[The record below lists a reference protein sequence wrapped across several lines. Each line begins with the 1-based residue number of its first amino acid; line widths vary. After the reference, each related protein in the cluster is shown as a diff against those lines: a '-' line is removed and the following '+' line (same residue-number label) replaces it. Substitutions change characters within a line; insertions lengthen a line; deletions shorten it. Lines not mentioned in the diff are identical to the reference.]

1 MNLHVYHI
9 VYTLRAFASKV
20 VLYDFQ
26 SVAVV
31 DKTALLLSALAVS
44 LGTGASG
51 CFKLQEGGKRRGGE
65 TFVKLCTMKHGLSW
79 QTASLLHLIGSEGK
93 RIVKIA
99 NTK

>member
-31 DKTALLLSALAVS
+31 DKTALLLSVWGLVR
-44 LGTGASG
+44 LDASN
-51 CFKLQEGGKRRGGE
+51 FKKGGREEEVR
-65 TFVKLCTMKHGLSW
+65 HLSNC
-79 QTASLLHLIGSEGK
+79 AP
-93 RIVKIA
+93 
-99 NTK
+99 

>member
-31 DKTALLLSALAVS
+31 DKTALLQVS